1 MLMVRLCSLCKVGM
15 SGFVRG
21 LELFL
26 AISTLFLL
34 LSEEGDYSG
43 IMYFLKILYDEFM
56 RCIMR

>member
-1 MLMVRLCSLCKVGM
+1 M